1 MSLTRGTVY
10 NVLLSNLPL
19 QISPLFYHIPFFY
32 YLQTNKENPCPDFL
46 FGIIYT
52 YDFVSVP
59 HIISIFFLNTIYPLT
74 LKHICIIN
82 TLSAYAII
90 ELNTDPSD

>member
-1 MSLTRGTVY
+1 MFYYPTY
-10 NVLLSNLPL
+10 HFKYLLYFI
-19 QISPLFYHIPFFY
+19 ISPFFY